1 MSRDRDG
8 AMAATERRVE
18 ILKSAAA
25 AFRRRGYHG
34 ASVDE
39 IASALEMTKGN
50 LYYYFRN
57 KEDILY
63 ACHEYS
69 LDILLQLMR
78 EVQGQTIPAD
88 EKLRK
93 LILAFVH
100 LILDE
105 LQGTALT
112 LDPDALSPPLLGK
125 VIAKRDEFDRGMRA
139 IIRQGMDE
147 GLFARSDPKMM
158 EFAIMGAVN
167 WISKW
172 FDPAG
177 PMSSQQIGEAFANYL
192 VGQARVLDA
201 RLANAG
207 DLGSRSGD
215 HLIWRYSAVWP
226 GSSSSTSIPVPAR
239 CCLSISGVPVSSG
252 NVPQCIGTTCRTPS
266 HFAAVAAVSGPMV
279 KRSPIGRKPM
289 SGL

>member
-1 MSRDRDG
+1 MSAIDR
-8 AMAATERRVE
+8 RIE

-69 LDILLQLMR
+69 LDILLRLMR
-78 EVQGQTIPAD
+78 EVVAEETPAD
-88 EKLRK
+88 QKLRK

-112 LDPDALSPPLLGK
+112 LDPEALSPPLLAK
-125 VIAKRDEFDRGMRA
+125 VIAKRDEFDRGMRMV
-139 IIRQGMDE
+139 IQQGMDE
-147 GLFARSDPKMM
+147 GLFTIADPKMV

-177 PMSSQQIGEAFANYL
+177 PMTSKEIGEAFADYL
-192 VGQARVLDA
+192 VGR
-201 RLANAG
+201 
-207 DLGSRSGD
+207 SR
-215 HLIWRYSAVWP
+215 A
-226 GSSSSTSIPVPAR
+226 
-239 CCLSISGVPVSSG
+239 
-252 NVPQCIGTTCRTPS
+252 
-266 HFAAVAAVSGPMV
+266 
-279 KRSPIGRKPM
+279 
-289 SGL
+289 

>member
-1 MSRDRDG
+1 MVDVG
-8 AMAATERRVE
+8 ATTDRRVE

-39 IASALEMTKGN
+39 IASALAMTKGN

-69 LDILLQLMR
+69 LDILLQLMN
-78 EVQGQTIPAD
+78 EVQSERSTPD
-88 EKLRK
+88 RKLRK

-112 LDPDALSPPLLGK
+112 LDPEALSPPLLEK
-125 VIAKRDEFDRGMRA
+125 VIAKRDLFDRGLRE
-139 IIRQGMDE
+139 IIQQGMDE
-147 GLFARSDPKMM
+147 GLFTGGDPKMI

-172 FDPAG
+172 YDPSG
-177 PMSSQQIGEAFANYL
+177 PMTSQQIGDAFADYL
-192 VGQARVLDA
+192 VGQL
-201 RLANAG
+201 
-207 DLGSRSGD
+207 
-215 HLIWRYSAVWP
+215 
-226 GSSSSTSIPVPAR
+226 T
-239 CCLSISGVPVSSG
+239 
-252 NVPQCIGTTCRTPS
+252 
-266 HFAAVAAVSGPMV
+266 V
-279 KRSPIGRKPM
+279 K
-289 SGL
+289 

>member
-1 MSRDRDG
+1 MSASD
-8 AMAATERRVE
+8 RRVE

-39 IASALEMTKGN
+39 IASALAMTKGN

-63 ACHEYS
+63 GCHEYS
-69 LDILLQLMR
+69 LGILLQLMR
-78 EVQGQTIPAD
+78 EVQDEPLPAD

-112 LDPDALSPPLLGK
+112 LDPEALSPPLLAK

-139 IIRQGMDE
+139 VIRQGMDE
-147 GLFARSDPKMM
+147 GLFAKGDPKMM

-177 PMSSQQIGEAFANYL
+177 PMSSQQIGESFADYL
-192 VGQARVLDA
+192 VGRARV
-201 RLANAG
+201 
-207 DLGSRSGD
+207 
-215 HLIWRYSAVWP
+215 
-226 GSSSSTSIPVPAR
+226 
-239 CCLSISGVPVSSG
+239 
-252 NVPQCIGTTCRTPS
+252 
-266 HFAAVAAVSGPMV
+266 AAL
-279 KRSPIGRKPM
+279 K
-289 SGL
+289 

>member
-1 MSRDRDG
+1 
-8 AMAATERRVE
+8 MAAVDRKVE

-69 LDILLQLMR
+69 LDILLRLMR
-78 EVQGQTIPAD
+78 EVLGEPIPAD
-88 EKLRK
+88 QKLRK
-93 LILAFVH
+93 LVLAFVH

-112 LDPDALSPPLLGK
+112 LDPEALSPPLLAK
-125 VIAKRDEFDRGMRA
+125 VIAKRDEFDHGMRV
-139 IIRQGMDE
+139 IIQQGMEE
-147 GLFARSDPKMM
+147 GLFARGDPKMM

-177 PMSSQQIGEAFANYL
+177 PMTSNEIGEAFADYL
-192 VGQARVLDA
+192 VGRAR
-201 RLANAG
+201 
-207 DLGSRSGD
+207 
-215 HLIWRYSAVWP
+215 
-226 GSSSSTSIPVPAR
+226 
-239 CCLSISGVPVSSG
+239 
-252 NVPQCIGTTCRTPS
+252 
-266 HFAAVAAVSGPMV
+266 VAAV
-279 KRSPIGRKPM
+279 R
-289 SGL
+289 